1 MSQPAPN
8 TSASAADHNI
18 TIVYEDGDVLVVE
31 KPYGMVVHPAY
42 RHAAGTLWDL
52 LVPLFATRGLGRPHL
67 LHRLDRDTSG
77 LLCVPKHL
85 AAHRALERA
94 LRHGRFAKGYLALV
108 HGSPPDAVTIDAPL
122 ARDPADRRR
131 VIVLQEG
138 K

>member
-67 LHRLDRDTSG
+67 LHRLDPDTSR
-77 LLCVPKHL
+77 LLRVPKHL
-85 AAHRALERA
+85 AAHRALE
-94 LRHGRFAKGYLALV
+94 LPPRHARFAKSYPALV
-108 HGSPPDAVTIDAPL
+108 QWSPPAL
-122 ARDPADRRR
+122 
-131 VIVLQEG
+131 
-138 K
+138 